1 MNKKPAPSPAE
12 RWIDC
17 GHNECRSRSN
27 AASGWPCMFAG
38 KYETSVGPVGSPSP
52 AERCATCGG
61 SGDWDTVSPRC
72 VECGGGGIAP
82 QPEAASECPAVW
94 DTTEGALR
102 CDLSAGHGD
111 WHRPSENVMRELLAH
126 DAALRAALKKAEEA
140 IERLYFAANWHP
152 DRTVDAD
159 ALWSAIRDA
168 AGITPGQ
175 TASRVG
181 PDRGCEQ
188 RDAAEARVLS
198 LEAERASWKT
208 AAEDQNT
215 WLAAHNRAVAAFN
228 VAIGDAQDA
237 EARAVTLGKV
247 LRDLISAWQNYPGCY
262 DESPEPDKE
271 IEALCKEAA
280 AVLEATK

>member
-1 MNKKPAPSPAE
+1 VPDCECQCFIPAHTQRADE
-12 RWIDC
+12 I
-17 GHNECRSRSN
+17 
-27 AASGWPCMFAG
+27 
-38 KYETSVGPVGSPSP
+38 
-52 AERCATCGG
+52 
-61 SGDWDTVSPRC
+61 TVL
-72 VECGGGGIAP
+72 E
-82 QPEAASECPAVW
+82 EEF
-94 DTTEGALR
+94 DALA
-102 CDLSAGHGD
+102 D
-111 WHRPSENVMRELLAH
+111 EI
-126 DAALRAALKKAEEA
+126 AALRAALKKAEEA

-237 EARAVTLGKV
+237 EARVETLEKA
-247 LRDLISAWQNYPGCY
+247 LRDAPHSDKCHVEYARIFSRDHGVMCLISFPHGCPGCNCW
-262 DESPEPDKE
+262 K
-271 IEALCKEAA
+271 AA
-280 AVLEATK
+280 AALKEKP